1 MNSPLPQSPSS
12 TTTSPSSSLS
22 PLLPILN
29 AFNHRHH
36 NQHRLAHWWP
46 VFRILR
52 RTIRALIDDLALL
65 SSTSLSSS
73 KSTSRPRRD
82 AAASPSPPPRAIWL
96 SRHFIPRAYI
106 AFSQLAADNQHAPL
120 GLLLLAILSRVHAV
134 VTQLLDRANTTS
146 STASTTTKQP
156 SLSRHRP
163 VDASN
168 QDKGVAISR
177 DVLPPPTQPTE
188 RLQSLPP
195 TTTTTTTTSG
205 RPSLDDPHS
214 EDASPEGV
222 TTTPLSKTKPKEAP
236 SKEDKKRKK
245 KKKGKGD
252 ELSSLFGS
260 LA

>member
-12 TTTSPSSSLS
+12 SPSTSSPSSSLS

-52 RTIRALIDDLALL
+52 RTLRALVDDLALP
-65 SSTSLSSS
+65 SSTSSSS
-73 KSTSRPRRD
+73 KPTSRPRRD
-82 AAASPSPPPRAIWL
+82 AAASSSPPPRAIWL
-96 SRHFIPRAYI
+96 SKHFIPRAYI

-177 DVLPPPTQPTE
+177 DVLPPPTKPTE
-188 RLQSLPP
+188 RLQALPP
-195 TTTTTTTTSG
+195 PATTITSG
-205 RPSLDDPHS
+205 HPSLDEPRGG
-214 EDASPEGV
+214 DANPEGV
-222 TTTPLSKTKPKEAP
+222 TTTQLSKTKPKEAP
-236 SKEDKKRKK
+236 SKEDKKKKK